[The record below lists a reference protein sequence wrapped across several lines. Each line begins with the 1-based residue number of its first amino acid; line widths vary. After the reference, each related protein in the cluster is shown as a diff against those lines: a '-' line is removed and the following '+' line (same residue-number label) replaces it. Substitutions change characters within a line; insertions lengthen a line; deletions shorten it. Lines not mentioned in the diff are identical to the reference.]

1 MPLTFETKVMMSATF
16 SPVIVVGTYVTLRM
30 IQYLQCDRVRK
41 TDIDEL
47 VLFEQ
52 GGSTDDMV
60 ALHIKAGSRL
70 RDQALLAM
78 AS

>member
-52 GGSTDDMV
+52 GGSTDDIYGGIT
-60 ALHIKAGSRL
+60 HKGGI
-70 RDQALLAM
+70 
-78 AS
+78 